1 MYSSVS
7 SSKTRNDDRLR
18 YQIPGSNSLSIVNSP
33 ISEESISTGIE
44 SGAPSRPMLI
54 VAFTSS
60 SLSKYSG
67 FEKVHFATTVVFS
80 PRLTHSSEATPVF
93 DNT

>member
-1 MYSSVS
+1 
-7 SSKTRNDDRLR
+7 
-18 YQIPGSNSLSIVNSP
+18 
-33 ISEESISTGIE
+33 
-44 SGAPSRPMLI
+44 MLI

-80 PRLTHSSEATPVF
+80 PELTHSSEATPVF